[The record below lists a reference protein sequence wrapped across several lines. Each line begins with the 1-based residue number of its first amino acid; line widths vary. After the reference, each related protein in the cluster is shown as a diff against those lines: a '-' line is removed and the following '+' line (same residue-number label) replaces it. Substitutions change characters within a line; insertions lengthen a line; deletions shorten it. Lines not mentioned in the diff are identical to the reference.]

1 MALYRFEAKSS
12 KNGSGKKHSDYLNRE
27 GKYKD
32 WDMKEMLKQQ
42 CFSKNILS
50 PKSFNSEN
58 NTAYPKERYLYRNV
72 CGSIIEKDNQLKISD
87 DASEDTIQ
95 LAIVLAVKKFGNS
108 LNITGTDTFKAMVVK
123 ATVDINYNINFSDME
138 VNNNIHKLREQE
150 INNRD
155 EFNRQ
160 SRRDS
165 DAGPSISFDNIKQ
178 ISKNEEIFTSKREDS
193 LQIMS
198 IRNMDG
204 NNEFSGMLLYGNE
217 TDSMVNQE
225 KLTYNPLRRN
235 VYTSK
240 IKHIEKLA
248 DEIIRGK
255 RKSSSKGASHA
266 DYINREDVFAVKGG
280 CIYKNHR
287 LPKWAN
293 NSPRNF
299 FAAADSYEP
308 KNGVPYLEYVLSL
321 QNELTLEQNLEIV
334 NTFLKRC
341 ELLNDKY
348 YAFAI
353 HDKEAALDKTQRQIH
368 CHLMFSTRCIDQI
381 EKVSERKPEV
391 FFSRYR
397 PQNPEKGGCKKDRR
411 FSYDNGR
418 GNISALKKMRKLW
431 ADITNATFE
440 KYGIDVKLSHKSL
453 EAQREDALKEKDFV
467 KAEILNRAPER
478 YLGPQHCQ
486 NPNDSAVINIQK
498 ARNENKKRI
507 EAIKVKE
514 ISQNIIKE
522 QETEIKNISTLKSA
536 DDLLKYFDKINI
548 QSNSIDIKK
557 LKDSIISLTNQL
569 KEKSCKVIPY
579 KTALEKSR
587 LALMNSLEFNAYN
600 ELKRINIET
609 VKLKNELSFLQKNN
623 ANILRQDEIS
633 TILKQ
638 YANVKTNLRE
648 TVQKANKRLLLP
660 NNKSRI
666 TKQVNK
672 ILKENQPA
680 RDEVVQLTSKMDTLF
695 FKLRNIVMEELS
707 QNQNEKTSTAKQTY
721 TAIDIKDI
729 LVNMEHELRRTI
741 QSREMDLNILYK
753 KIISEERAKVMAL
766 DIITNKDFKVFRE
779 LSAQLKRDKITME
792 KITNNLK
799 ELKFNI
805 TGMKQSDENYLKLNI
820 AYKNNLEKYNAL
832 SKTISSN
839 EKEIKLLH
847 AKITTLINQPSVK
860 AKINQIIAGILSK
873 NLSIKNDYKIM
884 SQNVNNM
891 KSQLNRISTL
901 KTNVVKQIKNDY
913 GKNIS
918 YMVKPKSGNIQIHGG
933 VENTNIDINRKNA
946 NIIAEAISGN
956 ITAGNAVI
964 RIDDDNYDEF
974 ADYIS
979 QNQADKQAKE
989 NEQARN
995 L

>member
-138 VNNNIHKLREQE
+138 VNNNINKLREQE

-255 RKSSSKGASHA
+255 RKHSSKGASHA

-280 CIYKNHR
+280 CIYKNHY
-287 LPKWAN
+287 LPKWAD
-293 NSPRNF
+293 NSPRKF
-299 FAAADSYEP
+299 FAAADNYEP

-418 GNISALKKMRKLW
+418 SNISSLKKMRKLW
-431 ADITNATFE
+431 ADITNAAFE

-467 KAEILNRAPER
+467 KAEILNRAPEK

-486 NPNDSAVINIQK
+486 NPNDSIVINIQK
-498 ARNENKKRI
+498 ARDENKKRI

-514 ISQNIIKE
+514 ISHNIIKE
-522 QETEIKNISTLKSA
+522 QEAEIKNISTLKSA
-536 DDLLKYFDKINI
+536 ESLLKYFDKINI
-548 QSNSIDIKK
+548 QSNSVDIKK

-569 KEKSCKVIPY
+569 NEKSGKVIPY

-609 VKLKNELSFLQKNN
+609 VKLKSELSFLQKNN

-707 QNQNEKTSTAKQTY
+707 QNQNENIPTSKQAY
-721 TAIDIKDI
+721 TAINVKDI
-729 LVNMEHELRRTI
+729 LVSMERELQKTI
-741 QSREMDLNILYK
+741 QSRERDLNILYK

-779 LSAQLKRDKITME
+779 LSAQLKRDKATME

-805 TGMKQSDENYLKLNI
+805 TGLKQSDENYLKLNT
-820 AYKNNLEKYNAL
+820 AYKNSLEKYNTL

-839 EKEIKLLH
+839 EKEIKQLRT
-847 AKITTLINQPSVK
+847 KITTLINQPPVK
-860 AKINQIIAGILSK
+860 VKINQIIAGILSK
-873 NLSIKNDYKIM
+873 NLSIKNDYKII
-884 SQNVNNM
+884 SQNLNNM

-901 KTNVVKQIKNDY
+901 KTNVIKQIKSDY